1 MCVNIE
7 ATMSV
12 VSYKSQIP
20 SAPDQRVAPSTFLSL
35 GRDQQLNWLEGAR
48 IPSAVEALK
57 QCSVVQVQALL
68 CELKSVGYEDK
79 VRQLSSMLG
88 VSTSPSNQG
97 DYFELSTLTH
107 VKHRAPWIVLLA
119 LFGIVSGLIIASYE
133 DTLSQ
138 LLLLAVYMPVIAAA
152 GGNTGTQAAT
162 LITRGLALGTI
173 TPRHWFKVL
182 RKESRIAVWIAA
194 IVSSVMVARIIFVGD
209 SNGSSSFD
217 IELIAIAISIAL
229 SIQIILSTLLGG
241 VMPLIAHKLKMDP
254 AVMVSPILAS
264 LVDISGIWIYFSTVN
279 WYLGLS

>member
-1 MCVNIE
+1 
-7 ATMSV
+7 MSV
-12 VSYKSQIP
+12 VSYKSQIS
-20 SAPDQRVAPSTFLSL
+20 SAADQRVAPSTFFSL
-35 GRDQQLNWLEGAR
+35 GRDQQLNWLEDAQ
-48 IPSAVEALK
+48 IPYAVEALK
-57 QCSVVQVQALL
+57 QCSVVHVQSLL
-68 CELKSVGYEDK
+68 RELKSVGYEDK
-79 VRQLSSMLG
+79 VRQLSSLLG
-88 VSTSPSNQG
+88 VSTLPSNQG

-107 VKHRAPWIVLLA
+107 VKQRAPWIVLLA

-173 TPRHWFKVL
+173 TPKHWFRVL
-182 RKESRIAVWIAA
+182 RKESRIAVWIAG
-194 IVSSVMVARIIFVGD
+194 IVSAVMVARIIFVGD
-209 SNGSSSFD
+209 SNGSSAFD